1 MAEKITD
8 KLNELD
14 AGSVT
19 PQEFQE
25 VWGISKEEYLNRMMN
40 HIHQRKAEAAEEAAH
55 EGKEEHDELKEMK
68 GQVAA
73 LRREVEQLRQ
83 EVKELK
89 ALLNEQP
96 HWPSTPGM
104 EYAKRLIASKSLG
117 KKDRQNPIGDEYGQV
132 FRMMSQ
138 GESFVISPLH
148 EPEWYGRFVA
158 PGVFSFS
165 DKEEE
170 AMEGA
175 TEGHRPKSRR
185 K

>member
-40 HIHQRKAEAAEEAAH
+40 HIHQRKAEAAEEAVH

-68 GQVAA
+68 GQMAA
-73 LRREVEQLRQ
+73 LKREVEQLRQ

-96 HWPSTPGM
+96 HWPSMPGM
-104 EYAKRLIASKSLG
+104 EYAKRLIASKSLE
-117 KKDRQNPIGDEYGQV
+117 KPRQERPA
-132 FRMMSQ
+132 
-138 GESFVISPLH
+138 
-148 EPEWYGRFVA
+148 EPHRRRLRAGVPHDVAGRELRDKPA
-158 PGVFSFS
+158 PRARVVRQICCTRGILLL
-165 DKEEE
+165 
-170 AMEGA
+170 
-175 TEGHRPKSRR
+175 
-185 K
+185 

>member
-40 HIHQRKAEAAEEAAH
+40 HVHQRKAEAAEEAAH
-55 EGKEEHDELKEMK
+55 EEEEGHDEVK
-68 GQVAA
+68 GMREQMAA
-73 LRREVEQLRQ
+73 LKKEVEQLKQ

-89 ALLNEQP
+89 ALLNERS
-96 HWPSTPGM
+96 HWPTMPST
-104 EYAKRLIASKSLG
+104 EYVKSLIASKSLG
-117 KKDRQNPIGDEYGQV
+117 KKDRQNPIGDEYGQM

-158 PGVFSFS
+158 PGVFTFS

>member
-40 HIHQRKAEAAEEAAH
+40 HVHQRKAEAAEEAAH
-55 EGKEEHDELKEMK
+55 EEEEGHDEVK
-68 GQVAA
+68 GMREQMAA
-73 LRREVEQLRQ
+73 LKKEVEQLRQ
-83 EVKELK
+83 D
-89 ALLNEQP
+89 
-96 HWPSTPGM
+96 PS
-104 EYAKRLIASKSLG
+104 
-117 KKDRQNPIGDEYGQV
+117 
-132 FRMMSQ
+132 
-138 GESFVISPLH
+138 
-148 EPEWYGRFVA
+148 
-158 PGVFSFS
+158 PGVFTFS